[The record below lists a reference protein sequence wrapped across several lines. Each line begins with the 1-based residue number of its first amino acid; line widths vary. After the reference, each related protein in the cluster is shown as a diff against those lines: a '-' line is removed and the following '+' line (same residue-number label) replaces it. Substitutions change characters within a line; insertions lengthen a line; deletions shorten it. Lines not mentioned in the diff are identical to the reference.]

1 MEHPWLKAAA
11 EELEK
16 NKIDLSK
23 HKEERMMQ
31 RKLKAAFMA
40 GMLATSM
47 GTKM

>member
-1 MEHPWLKAAA
+1 MKKH
-11 EELEK
+11 
-16 NKIDLSK
+16 LS
-23 HKEERMMQ
+23 MN